1 MRKKLFS
8 RIYTDNTKYGEDKH
22 NYFDALAFTVQKHL
36 FTRKKAVYFL
46 GGTFDLWDFMTLTR
60 YYIKASTSDYGLSEI
75 ESYISAMD
83 EPYAQAFGGDAVEY
97 TKDAKGII
105 VHATPANIMSM
116 LWAAW
121 IYARVAS
128 DIANDKN
135 KRIWQRAAEQLYT
148 SMEDYYDDPEHK
160 RLGEKFEDN
169 RLIGMSDEAMKTM
182 VKYILAHD
190 AKQAQRPQPEPAREQ
205 QVSTGEDIAQL
216 QARIKELEAENMQLK
231 KQLNAAPLEDEEI
244 ESLRNDLLAF
254 KTMGKRGKASP
265 MLTSKQMAIFLKAIL
280 LKHRSLTNNVKS
292 LAPLLQKFGGWTTDT
307 ATNALGYKVKQEEC
321 DELAKAFSPYAPS
334 ISKIIT
340 DFPKEYDKI
349 KVQKLSANLNK

>member
-160 RLGEKFEDN
+160 SFGENFDDN
-169 RLIGMSDEAMKTM
+169 RLISMSDEAMKTM
-182 VKYILAHD
+182 VKYILVHD
-190 AKQAQRPQPEPAREQ
+190 AKQAQRPQPEPAKEQ
-205 QVSTGEDIAQL
+205 QVSTGEDTSKL
-216 QARIKELEAENMQLK
+216 QAEIEKLKAELEELREQVEQFRNKEKGTALGLNQGQAALFGLAMANTFGFNFTNKKKELA
-231 KQLNAAPLEDEEI
+231 
-244 ESLRNDLLAF
+244 
-254 KTMGKRGKASP
+254 P
-265 MLTSKQMAIFLKAIL
+265 MLHKLFGWGEGK
-280 LKHRSLTNNVKS
+280 
-292 LAPLLQKFGGWTTDT
+292 LQNCLSSPCTK
-307 ATNALGYKVKQEEC
+307 EERN
-321 DELAKAFSPYAPS
+321 ELANLFVKLCPELHNAIMNWGETPS
-334 ISKIIT
+334 GN
-340 DFPKEYDKI
+340 PHE
-349 KVQKLSANLNK
+349 